1 MSSPEILSPVSVSRV
16 KNGKSRGSHITLLN
30 SSPSSPRN
38 TDKAACAEIQ
48 LMLKTKSNEYVI
60 IENTGKH
67 SSNCWNLFGF
77 PAVINDNGDA
87 ERISGYVSCR
97 KCFITYSFVSNSTR
111 FLNQHNCEAVK
122 ERNQRLAANGT
133 PSAQR
138 RLTTFFAGQ
147 SPTLKTPEVMKIKDL
162 QAEWVCQNIRP
173 FSIVEDQ
180 GLRRLVQ
187 ECISIGARH
196 GYIDVDQVLRGADV
210 TAAHVSRLAD
220 QHRIR
225 ISEELIEPLEN
236 DAVTFIPD
244 LWSDPVH
251 QVSYLGVSTTFVN
264 DKFEYRSYDLCC
276 SPFEEEDKS
285 AENILVALQK
295 ALGKFNINDLS
306 TLKFVTD
313 RGSNFVKAMKNYSS
327 YFCFAHRLNNIL
339 VLGFYQNESI
349 KKQTKISDIT
359 GESKTDSDGVLN
371 FYTLDG
377 DIDNVLLVN
386 MSKTKVQDLPDCVR
400 EVLKVLN
407 NCKDVVKY
415 VKLNGLN
422 KDIQSE
428 GGFSLCQS
436 SKIRW
441 LSIMQLLGSIDRS
454 FKETKK
460 VLQEKK
466 KSFLIDRSV
475 IKRLIQLL
483 RPFKH
488 ILTIVQKGNEPSLY
502 LVLICVMTLRKA
514 LSSFENLVVFNR
526 ENDNCND
533 VLKKRQD
540 NGDDEYDIES
550 EEPDG
555 IRFFRLRLLELLESM
570 FILEPIHFAAT
581 FLHPRYRYL
590 RKCSTIQIDSCK
602 SYVRR
607 QLKEIVERE
616 KVKRLIHN
624 QESQRSIRP
633 DEKGEPPL
641 KKKKRFGQ
649 EYEAGNLSD
658 EYDAAEDDEV
668 EKYLSMFIDPELLV
682 DNPLIFWKANQNN
695 LPLLSK
701 LARMVHSIPATTTA
715 VEREFSGGG
724 LVMNERRSSINPDNL
739 NNILF
744 VRSVT
749 R

>member
-1 MSSPEILSPVSVSRV
+1 MSNQTNS
-16 KNGKSRGSHITLLN
+16 IT
-30 SSPSSPRN
+30 
-38 TDKAACAEIQ
+38 D
-48 LMLKTKSNEYVI
+48 
-60 IENTGKH
+60 
-67 SSNCWNLFGF
+67 
-77 PAVINDNGDA
+77 
-87 ERISGYVSCR
+87 
-97 KCFITYSFVSNSTR
+97 
-111 FLNQHNCEAVK
+111 
-122 ERNQRLAANGT
+122 
-133 PSAQR
+133 
-138 RLTTFFAGQ
+138 
-147 SPTLKTPEVMKIKDL
+147 
-162 QAEWVCQNIRP
+162 
-173 FSIVEDQ
+173 
-180 GLRRLVQ
+180 
-187 ECISIGARH
+187 GARH
-196 GYIDVDQVLRGADV
+196 GYIDVDQVLRGADA
-210 TAAHVSRLAD
+210 TAAHVSKLAD

-225 ISEELIEPLEN
+225 ISENLIEPLEN
-236 DAVTFIPD
+236 EAVTFIPD

-251 QVSYLGVSTTFVN
+251 QVSYLGVSATFVN
-264 DKFEYRSYDLCC
+264 DRFEYRSYDLCC
-276 SPFEEEDKS
+276 SPFEEEDKT

-295 ALGKFNINDLS
+295 ASGKFNINDLS
-306 TLKFVTD
+306 TLQFVTD

-349 KKQTKISDIT
+349 KKQTKAFSDMT
-359 GESKTDSDGVLN
+359 GENETNSDGIFNCCSLNNDTDGIVL
-371 FYTLDG
+371 
-377 DIDNVLLVN
+377 IN

-400 EVLKVLN
+400 EILKVLN

-422 KDIQSE
+422 KNIQSE

-441 LSIMQLLGSIDRS
+441 LSIMELLGSIDRS

-466 KSFLIDRSV
+466 KSFLIDRLV
-475 IKRLIQLL
+475 IKRLIHSL

-488 ILTIVQKGNEPSLY
+488 ILTIAQKGNEPSLY

-514 LSSFENLVVFNR
+514 LSSFENLVLFNR
-526 ENDNCND
+526 ENDDCND
-533 VLKKRQD
+533 VLKKRKD
-540 NGDDEYDIES
+540 NGDDEYDIEV

-590 RKCSTIQIDSCK
+590 RKCSTAQVDSCK

-616 KVKRLIHN
+616 KVKRLTHS
-624 QESQRSIRP
+624 QESQRLIRQG
-633 DEKGEPPL
+633 EKGEPPL

-649 EYEAGNLSD
+649 EYEASNLSD
-658 EYDAAEDDEV
+658 EYNSAEDDEV
-668 EKYLSMFIDPELLV
+668 EKYLSMFIDSELLV
-682 DNPLIFWKANQNN
+682 DNPLVFWKTNQNN

-701 LARMVHSIPATTTA
+701 LARMIHYIPATTTS
-715 VEREFSGGG
+715 VEREFSVGG
-724 LVMNERRSSINPDNL
+724 LVMTERRSSINPDNL